1 MAFGAALQDYYK
13 NTDFINTRLDAFE
26 NNQRTYNQDLYA
38 TVARVTK
45 TEHQLTY
52 CHEHLD
58 ALEQSETFTFCEK
71 RLKALQDTLYETRND
86 FSVQL

>member
-1 MAFGAALQDYYK
+1 M
-13 NTDFINTRLDAFE
+13 
-26 NNQRTYNQDLYA
+26 
-38 TVARVTK
+38 ARVTK